1 MSDTPVESVTV
12 RRRSL
17 RGEPTS
23 TLSPSPEASLA
34 SMVGKGKGINE
45 IALHLALTHDE
56 VRERLSAAGLLE
68 LVEAPDAPAPA
79 LPTLGP
85 AFILTRTP
93 DAPAVTLPAPPV
105 VSQEPKRRG
114 RPPKIREEQPHVV
127 SVASAQTVVAAAV
140 VPPTA
145 TIPARLDEAADDLRE
160 LGAMCLLARMDG
172 VPVEVRFAEARA
184 LVARADRLGY

>member
-34 SMVGKGKGINE
+34 SMVGRGKGINE

-68 LVEAPDAPAPA
+68 LVEAPDAPVAA

-85 AFILTRTP
+85 AFVLTRTP
-93 DAPAVTLPAPPV
+93 DAPPV

-114 RPPKIREEQPHVV
+114 RPPKVREP
-127 SVASAQTVVAAAV
+127 VAAA
-140 VPPTA
+140 PP
-145 TIPARLDEAADDLRE
+145 PVAAPVAAAAPVAQPTVEDFTDLG
-160 LGAMCLLARMDG
+160 LMT
-172 VPVEVRFAEARA
+172 AEARKRGVT
-184 LVARADRLGY
+184 LDVFILDARRTVYIADLFGF

>member
-85 AFILTRTP
+85 AFVLTRTP
-93 DAPAVTLPAPPV
+93 DAPPV

-114 RPPKIREEQPHVV
+114 RPPKIREEQPPVI
-127 SVASAQTVVAAAV
+127 SVTSAQTVVATAV
-140 VPPTA
+140 VPPAA
-145 TIPARLDEAADDLRE
+145 TIPARLDEVADDLRE